1 MDWFIVENGEA
12 AGPFKE
18 SEIRRWLDSG
28 KLTPETHATHEGV
41 DEWKPL
47 SKLMPDDPVENLH
60 PTFSVEEPSS
70 VPEIPAEV
78 GTSESPK
85 EVNGDQADLRRYQPA
100 AEERIR
106 SWAWTMVGAMY
117 LIAFFWPTKLPDG
130 MGVVNFQFAWAKEH
144 LSWSAIPLMVWP
156 AVAGLGAVVLGWV
169 LRGRWR
175 AVFGLFLFLSP
186 VLLVFLVGADG
197 FKKVFDAF
205 GSLEGVG
212 MSHDES
218 SDQINRES
226 GHFLSHLYHVL
237 SSMALGVVLLVGGI
251 LVSILSVYSMLLLTP
266 PIVRH
271 LRPNSKSAY
280 YFGVAGGVFLFV
292 FQLTL
297 LILSLLSF
305 MGSVLFG
312 LGQVLAMGMQMAAVI
327 IGFLNVP
334 SRPPKESTR
343 RALWSAGLGLGGLM
357 VYLLCLLV
365 VPLIEGEM
373 QAVLGMY
380 VFKVFLGFAAA
391 ALILPL
397 VVMDLWLG
405 RAQVSPQND

>member
-28 KLTPETHATHEGV
+28 KLTPETHANHKGM

-47 SKLMPDDPVENLH
+47 SELMPDDVVENLP
-60 PTFSVEEPSS
+60 PTFSVEEPSN
-70 VPEIPAEV
+70 VPEVPAEV

-100 AEERIR
+100 QEERIR

-117 LIAFFWPTKLPDG
+117 LIAFFWPTKLSDG

-156 AVAGLGAVVLGWV
+156 AVAGLGAIALGWV

-175 AVFGLFLFLSP
+175 AMLGGILCVSP
-186 VLLVFLVGADG
+186 LILVFLVGGDG
-197 FKKVFDAF
+197 FVRMVEAL
-205 GSLEGVG
+205 GTLEGV
-212 MSHDES
+212 DV
-218 SDQINRES
+218 SDQES
-226 GHFLSHLYHVL
+226 VNQAAEKGKHFMTGILGVFAA
-237 SSMALGVVLLVGGI
+237 MALGMVLIVGGA
-251 LVSILSVYSMLLLTP
+251 LSVYLMLLLTP
-266 PIVRH
+266 PTVRH
-271 LRPNSKSAY
+271 LRPNSSGAY
-280 YFGVAGGVFLFV
+280 YFGLVGGVILFI
-292 FQLTL
+292 FQLVL

-327 IGFLNVP
+327 IGFLNAP

-343 RALWSAGLGLGGLM
+343 RALWSAGLGFGGLTL
-357 VYLLCLLV
+357 YLLCLLV
-365 VPLIEGEM
+365 VPLIEGGV

-380 VFKVFLGFAAA
+380 VFKAFLGFTAA

-405 RAQVSPQND
+405 RAQATPQND

>member
-28 KLTPETHATHEGV
+28 KLTPETHANHEGM

-47 SKLMPDDPVENLH
+47 SELMPDDAAENLP
-60 PTFSVEEPSS
+60 PTFSVEESSS
-70 VPEIPAEV
+70 VPEVPAEV

-100 AEERIR
+100 QEERIR
-106 SWAWTMVGAMY
+106 SWAWMVVGAMY
-117 LIAFFWPTKLPDG
+117 LIAFFWPTKLSDG

-156 AVAGLGAVVLGWV
+156 AVAGLGAIALGWV

-175 AVFGLFLFLSP
+175 AVLGGILCVSP
-186 VLLVFLVGADG
+186 LILVFLVGGDG
-197 FKKVFDAF
+197 FVRMVEAL
-205 GSLEGVG
+205 GTLEGV
-212 MSHDES
+212 DI
-218 SDQINRES
+218 SDQES
-226 GHFLSHLYHVL
+226 VNQAAEKSKHFMTGILGVFAA
-237 SSMALGVVLLVGGI
+237 MALGMVLIVGGA
-251 LVSILSVYSMLLLTP
+251 LSVYLMLLLTP
-266 PIVRH
+266 PAVRH
-271 LRPNSKSAY
+271 LRPNSSGAY
-280 YFGVAGGVFLFV
+280 YFGLVGGIILFI
-292 FQLTL
+292 FQLVL

-312 LGQVLAMGMQMAAVI
+312 LGQVLAMGLQMAAVI
-327 IGFLNVP
+327 ISLLNLS

-343 RALWSAGLGLGGLM
+343 RALWSLGLGFSGLV

-365 VPLIEGEM
+365 VPLIEGEV
-373 QAVLGMY
+373 QAVVGMY
-380 VFKVFLGFAAA
+380 VFKAFLGFAAA
-391 ALILPL
+391 ALVLPL
-397 VVMDLWLG
+397 AVMDLWLG
-405 RAQVSPQND
+405 RAEATPQND

>member
-28 KLTPETHATHEGV
+28 KLTPETHANHEGM

-47 SKLMPDDPVENLH
+47 SELMPDDAVENLP

-70 VPEIPAEV
+70 VPEVPAEV

-100 AEERIR
+100 QEERIR
-106 SWAWTMVGAMY
+106 SWAWTVVGAMY
-117 LIAFFWPTKLPDG
+117 LIAFFWPTKLSDG

-156 AVAGLGAVVLGWV
+156 AVAGLGAIALGWV

-175 AVFGLFLFLSP
+175 AMLGGILCVSP
-186 VLLVFLVGADG
+186 LILVFLVGGDG
-197 FKKVFDAF
+197 FVRMVEAL
-205 GSLEGVG
+205 GTLEGV
-212 MSHDES
+212 DV
-218 SDQINRES
+218 SDQES
-226 GHFLSHLYHVL
+226 VNQAAEKGKHFMTGILGVFAA
-237 SSMALGVVLLVGGI
+237 MALGMVLIVGGA
-251 LVSILSVYSMLLLTP
+251 LSVYLMLLLMP
-266 PIVRH
+266 PAVRH
-271 LRPNSKSAY
+271 LRPNSSGAY
-280 YFGVAGGVFLFV
+280 YFGLVGGIILFI
-292 FQLTL
+292 FQLVL

-312 LGQVLAMGMQMAAVI
+312 LGQVLAMGLQMAAVI
-327 IGFLNVP
+327 ISLLNL
-334 SRPPKESTR
+334 SSHPPKKSTR
-343 RALWSAGLGLGGLM
+343 RALWSLGLGFSGLV

-365 VPLIEGEM
+365 VPLIEGEV
-373 QAVLGMY
+373 QAVVGMY
-380 VFKVFLGFAAA
+380 VFKAFLGFAAA
-391 ALILPL
+391 ALVLPL
-397 VVMDLWLG
+397 AVMDLWLG
-405 RAQVSPQND
+405 RAEATPQND

>member
-28 KLTPETHATHEGV
+28 KLTPETHANHEGM

-47 SKLMPDDPVENLH
+47 SELMPNDAVENLP

-70 VPEIPAEV
+70 VPEVPAEV

-100 AEERIR
+100 QEERIR
-106 SWAWTMVGAMY
+106 SWAWTVVGAMY
-117 LIAFFWPTKLPDG
+117 LIAFFWPTKLSDG

-156 AVAGLGAVVLGWV
+156 AVAGLGAIALGWV

-175 AVFGLFLFLSP
+175 AMLGGILCVSP
-186 VLLVFLVGADG
+186 LILVFLVGGDG
-197 FKKVFDAF
+197 FVRMVEAL
-205 GSLEGVG
+205 GTLEGV
-212 MSHDES
+212 DV
-218 SDQINRES
+218 SDQES
-226 GHFLSHLYHVL
+226 VNQAAEKGKHFMTGILGVFAA
-237 SSMALGVVLLVGGI
+237 MALGMVLIVGGA
-251 LVSILSVYSMLLLTP
+251 LSVYLMLLLTP
-266 PIVRH
+266 PAVRH
-271 LRPNSKSAY
+271 LRPNSSGAY
-280 YFGVAGGVFLFV
+280 YFGLVGGIILFI
-292 FQLTL
+292 FQLVL

-312 LGQVLAMGMQMAAVI
+312 LGQVLAMGLQMAAVI
-327 IGFLNVP
+327 ISLLNLS

-343 RALWSAGLGLGGLM
+343 RALWSLGLGFSGLV

-365 VPLIEGEM
+365 VPLIEGEV
-373 QAVLGMY
+373 QAVVGMY
-380 VFKVFLGFAAA
+380 VFKAFLGFAAA
-391 ALILPL
+391 ALVLPL
-397 VVMDLWLG
+397 AVMDLWLG
-405 RAQVSPQND
+405 RAEATPQND

>member
-28 KLTPETHATHEGV
+28 KLTPETHANHEGM

-47 SKLMPDDPVENLH
+47 SELMPDDAVENLP

-70 VPEIPAEV
+70 VSEVPAEV

-100 AEERIR
+100 QEERIR
-106 SWAWTMVGAMY
+106 SWAWTVVGAMY
-117 LIAFFWPTKLPDG
+117 LIAFFWPTKLSDG

-156 AVAGLGAVVLGWV
+156 AVAGLGAIALGWV

-175 AVFGLFLFLSP
+175 AMLGGILCVSP
-186 VLLVFLVGADG
+186 LILVFLVGGDG
-197 FKKVFDAF
+197 FVRMVEAL
-205 GSLEGVG
+205 GTLEGV
-212 MSHDES
+212 DV
-218 SDQINRES
+218 SDQES
-226 GHFLSHLYHVL
+226 VNQAAEKGKHFMTGILGVFAA
-237 SSMALGVVLLVGGI
+237 MALGMVLIVGGA
-251 LVSILSVYSMLLLTP
+251 LSVYLMLLLTP
-266 PIVRH
+266 PAVRH
-271 LRPNSKSAY
+271 LRPNSSGAY
-280 YFGVAGGVFLFV
+280 YFGLVGGIILFI
-292 FQLTL
+292 FQLVL

-312 LGQVLAMGMQMAAVI
+312 LGQVLAMGLQMAAVI
-327 IGFLNVP
+327 ISLLNL
-334 SRPPKESTR
+334 SSHPPKESTR
-343 RALWSAGLGLGGLM
+343 RALWSLGLGFSGLV

-365 VPLIEGEM
+365 VPLIEGEV
-373 QAVLGMY
+373 QAVVGMY
-380 VFKVFLGFAAA
+380 VFKAFLGFAAA
-391 ALILPL
+391 ALVLPL
-397 VVMDLWLG
+397 AVMDLWLG
-405 RAQVSPQND
+405 RAEATPQND